1 MAVDAFSHSS
11 AAMTNEPGEI
21 PSVTIASPERHPAI
35 LDVDHLDDGVT
46 VWSAALDAKE
56 EPLSE
61 TSSRSTANS
70 DSRLGR
76 RKGPRCARPPARV
89 LAELRAAP
97 PRTVLIRA
105 SPGRGRAGR
114 RRCGWWRRACGWP
127 RTGSCA
133 RCRRTGA
140 GARRCRRW
148 TARRRPGVGLGVPG
162 R

>member
-1 MAVDAFSHSS
+1 
-11 AAMTNEPGEI
+11 MTNEPGEI

-76 RKGPRCARPPARV
+76 RKG
-89 LAELRAAP
+89 LAAL
-97 PRTVLIRA
+97 
-105 SPGRGRAGR
+105 GR
-114 RRCGWWRRACGWP
+114 RRVSSLSCGPRRRA
-127 RTGSCA
+127 RF
-133 RCRRTGA
+133 
-140 GARRCRRW
+140 
-148 TARRRPGVGLGVPG
+148 
-162 R
+162 